1 MDSDKKPGRYD
12 FAAIETRWQRY
23 WEEHAT
29 FRTLNP
35 GEQTTGWKPVPHSG
49 GADATKPKYY
59 ILDMFPYPSGAGLH
73 VGHPIGYCATDIVTR
88 YKRMRGFNVLHPMG
102 FDAFGLPAEQYAI
115 ETNVHPAVTTQKNIE
130 MYRRQLKMFGFSY
143 DWGRELATSD
153 PGYYRWTQ
161 WMFARMHESWY
172 DESCEWAG
180 ADGGKVIGRARP
192 IAELIAELESGRWGV
207 DASLGLM
214 RSKHVSQRE
223 WAGLSQTEKRRAIDR
238 QRLAFIDEVPVNW
251 CPALGTVLSNEEVD
265 NEGRSD
271 RGSHQVYRRPLRQ
284 WMLRITKYAE
294 RLLSD
299 LDELDWPEPIKL
311 MQRNWVGRSVGAE
324 VVFPL
329 ADPPIG
335 GPVAPTDHCS
345 QSSGTQHRVASAP
358 RSDSHVAAAP
368 CSEWADAIRVYT
380 TRPDTLFGATYMVLA
395 PEYPLVER
403 ITTKEHRGEVTQYV
417 EAAKRK
423 SDMTRTAESKEKTG
437 VFTGAYAINPV
448 NGERIPI
455 WIADYVLM
463 GYGTGA
469 IMAVPGSDERDFEFA
484 FAFDLP
490 IVAVVKPTAAWIE
503 ERIAETGPQIDRAAA
518 EGFEQFAREAP
529 ERAESI
535 DEQWRKF
542 EGLGDMTVT
551 ELRDRVGVDQL
562 IEYYVKN
569 PRSWRAA
576 FCEESTAVNSPAPR
590 VTTSIAGKVCSLNGL
605 STQDAKKKITAWLEA
620 NGLGRA
626 AVNFKLRDWLFSRQR
641 YWGEPFPVLHGED
654 GETVALRDDELPL
667 ELPPMKEFKPTPSEA
682 DAESLPTPPLGRAPA
697 EWRQVTRDGISY
709 RRDVNTMP
717 QWAGSCWYYLRFIDP
732 RNSDQFCDP
741 AAERY
746 WMPIDLYVGGAE
758 HAVLHLLYARF
769 WHKVFFDLG
778 FVSTREPFRKLF
790 NQGMIQSFAY
800 RDRRGIIVGPDAVEE
815 RGDDRFVLKNT
826 NEPVERIV
834 AKMSK
839 ALRNVVN
846 PDDIIAQYGA
856 DTFRLYEMY
865 MGPLE
870 TSKPWNTRD
879 VPGLFKLCQRIW
891 RLFVDESSGELS
903 PAMTNDPP
911 DAVSLRAMHKM
922 IKRVTE
928 DIEALKFN
936 TSIAAMFDFVNVM
949 TPLKQRSRA
958 VLEPFVLVL
967 APFAPHLAEELW
979 SRLGHAGTLT
989 YEAWPTFEEKLTR
1002 DEQIEIAVQVGGKIK
1017 SRVMVAAEADEASIQ
1032 AAALA
1037 DPKVVAAIGGKAIR
1051 KVIVAKGRLVNILV

>member
-29 FRTLNP
+29 FQTPNP
-35 GEQTTGWKPVPHSG
+35 GEP
-49 GADATKPKYY
+49 GADISKPKFYV
-59 ILDMFPYPSGAGLH
+59 LDMFPYPSGAGLH
-73 VGHPIGYCATDIVTR
+73 VGHPLGYCATDIVTR

-102 FDAFGLPAEQYAI
+102 FDAFGLPAEQYAV

-143 DWGRELATSD
+143 DWSRELATCD
-153 PGYYRWTQ
+153 PAYYRWTQ
-161 WMFARMHESWY
+161 WMFARMYESWY
-172 DESCEWAG
+172 DEERRWTG
-180 ADGGKVIGRARP
+180 PHGETVLGRARP
-192 IAELIAELESGRWGV
+192 IAELMAEWESGRWGV
-207 DASLGLM
+207 DASLGLV
-214 RSKHVSQRE
+214 RSKNVTRRE
-223 WAGLSQTEKRRAIDR
+223 WAGLSSSEKRQAIDR
-238 QRLAFIDEVPVNW
+238 HRLAYIDEVPVNW

-271 RGSHQVYRRPLRQ
+271 RGSHPVFRRPLRQ

-294 RLLSD
+294 RLLTD

-311 MQRNWVGRSVGAE
+311 MQRNWVGKSEGAE
-324 VVFPL
+324 VTFAL
-329 ADPPIG
+329 ADKPPM
-335 GPVAPTDHCS
+335 APKDHSS
-345 QSSGTQHRVASAP
+345 QSSGTPS
-358 RSDSHVAAAP
+358 
-368 CSEWADAIRVYT
+368 IRIYT

-395 PEYPLVER
+395 PEHPLVER
-403 ITTKEHRGEVTQYV
+403 VTTQEQRSAVTQYV

-484 FAFDLP
+484 CAFDLP
-490 IVAVVKPTAAWIE
+490 IVAVVKPIPAWIE
-503 ERIAETGPQIDRAAA
+503 ERIAVMGSQIDRAAA
-518 EGFEQFAREAP
+518 DGFARVESQAP
-529 ERAESI
+529 ELAESI
-535 DEQWRKF
+535 AEHRRRS
-542 EGLGDMTVT
+542 EGLGHKTVA
-551 ELRDRVGVDQL
+551 ELRERKGADWL
-562 IEYYVKN
+562 IEHYVKN
-569 PRSWRAA
+569 PKSWGAA
-576 FCEESTAVNSPAPR
+576 FCEESTAVNSPPSG
-590 VTTSIAGKVCSLNGL
+590 VNTSVAGKVCDLNGL
-605 STQDAKKKITAWLEA
+605 STADAKKKITTWLES
-620 NGLGRA
+620 NELGQA
-626 AVNFKLRDWLFSRQR
+626 TVNYKLRDWLFSRQR

-654 GETVALRDDELPL
+654 GQTVVVEDNALPV
-667 ELPPMKEFKPTPSEA
+667 ELPPMKDFKPRSSA
-682 DAESLPTPPLGRAPA
+682 DDVTSPPEPPLGRAPQ
-697 EWRQVTRDGISY
+697 EWLEVRDQGKNF

-732 RNSDQFCDP
+732 RNAREFCDSK
-741 AAERY
+741 AERY

-769 WHKVFFDLG
+769 WHKVLYDLG
-778 FVSTREPFRKLF
+778 SVSTREPFKKLF
-790 NQGMIQSFAY
+790 NQGMIQGFAY
-800 RDRRGIIVGPDAVEE
+800 RDRRGMIVGPDAVEE
-815 RGDDRFVLKNT
+815 RGEDCFVLKENG
-826 NEPVERIV
+826 ESVDRIV

-839 ALRNVVN
+839 SLKNVVN
-846 PDDIIAQYGA
+846 PDEIIAQYGA

-891 RLFVDESSGELS
+891 RLFVDEASGELS
-903 PAMTNDPP
+903 AAMTSGPP
-911 DAVSLRAMHKM
+911 DDASLRALHKM
-922 IKRVTE
+922 TKRVTE
-928 DIEALKFN
+928 EIESLKFN
-936 TSIAAMFDFVNVM
+936 TSIAAIFDFVNVL
-949 TPLKQRSRA
+949 TPMKQRSRA

-979 SRLGHAGTLT
+979 LRLGHGKTLA
-989 YEAWPTFEEKLTR
+989 YEAWPAFDEKLAR
-1002 DEQIEIAVQVGGKIK
+1002 DEQTEIAVQVGGKIK
-1017 SRVMVAAEADEASIQ
+1017 ARVMVAADADEAGIQ

-1037 DPKVVAAIGGKAIR
+1037 DPKVAAAIAGKPVR
-1051 KVIVAKGRLVNILV
+1051 KVIIAKGRLVNILV

>member
-12 FAAIETRWQRY
+12 FAVIEAKWQRY
-23 WEEHAT
+23 WEERAT

-35 GEQTTGWKPVPHSG
+35 GEP
-49 GADATKPKYY
+49 GADASKPKFY

-73 VGHPIGYCATDIVTR
+73 VGHPIGYCATDIVAR

-143 DWGRELATSD
+143 DWSRELATCE
-153 PGYYRWTQ
+153 PEYYRWTQ

-172 DESCEWAG
+172 DDEHRWTGPEGCTI
-180 ADGGKVIGRARP
+180 VGRARP

-207 DASLGLM
+207 DASLGIG
-214 RSKHVSQRE
+214 RSKNVSRRE
-223 WAGLSQTEKRRAIDR
+223 WTELSKTEKRQAIDR
-238 QRLAFIDEVPVNW
+238 QRLAYIDEVPVNW
-251 CPALGTVLSNEEVD
+251 CPALGTVLANEEVD

-271 RGSHQVYRRPLRQ
+271 RGGHPVFRRPLRQ
-284 WMLRITKYAE
+284 WMLRITKYAD
-294 RLLSD
+294 RLLTD
-299 LDELDWPEPIKL
+299 LDGLDWPEPIKL
-311 MQRNWVGRSVGAE
+311 MQRNWVGKSVGAE

-329 ADPPIG
+329 AD
-335 GPVAPTDHCS
+335 HCS
-345 QSSGTQHRVASAP
+345 KSSRTPEGGSA
-358 RSDSHVAAAP
+358 RAEARG
-368 CSEWADAIRVYT
+368 SEADAIRVYT

-395 PEYPLVER
+395 PEHPLVER
-403 ITTKEHRGEVTQYV
+403 ITTKEFRAEVAQYV
-417 EAAKRK
+417 EAATRK
-423 SDMTRTAESKEKTG
+423 SDMTRTAESKGKTG

-484 FAFDLP
+484 CAFDLP
-490 IVAVVKPTAAWIE
+490 IVAVVKPTAEWIE
-503 ERIAETGPQIDRAAA
+503 ERIGAMTSRIDRAAA
-518 EGFEQFAREAP
+518 DGFAQVAREVP
-529 ERAESI
+529 ELAESI
-535 DEQWRKF
+535 ADHRRRS
-542 EGLGDMTVT
+542 EGLGDKTVSV
-551 ELRDRVGVDQL
+551 LRDRVGLDRL
-562 IEYYVKN
+562 IEHYVKH
-569 PRSWRAA
+569 PKTWGAA
-576 FCEESTAVNSPAPR
+576 FCEEGVAVNSPPTE
-590 VTTSIAGKVCSLNGL
+590 VTSSFAGKVCTLNGL
-605 STQDAKKKITAWLEA
+605 STEEAKKRITAWLESH
-620 NGLGRA
+620 GLGQR
-626 AVNFKLRDWLFSRQR
+626 AVNYKLRDWLFSRQR

-654 GETVALRDDELPL
+654 GETVVVGDDELPV
-667 ELPPMKEFKPTPSEA
+667 ELPPMKEFKPTPSA
-682 DAESLPTPPLGRAPA
+682 DDAASLPEPPLSRAK
-697 EWRQVTRDGISY
+697 EWTIVARGGKGF

-732 RNSDQFCDP
+732 RNAKQFCDP
-741 AAERY
+741 QAEKY

-769 WHKVFFDLG
+769 WHKMLYDLG
-778 FVSTREPFRKLF
+778 FVSTREPFGKLF

-800 RDRRGIIVGPDAVEE
+800 RDRRGMMVGPDAVEE
-815 RGDDRFVLKNT
+815 RGDDQFVLKDT

-846 PDDIIAQYGA
+846 PDEIIAQYGA

-891 RLFVDESSGELS
+891 RLFVDETTGEISS
-903 PAMTNDPP
+903 AMTADPP
-911 DAVSLRAMHKM
+911 DSAALRALHKM
-922 IKRVTE
+922 VKRVTE

-936 TSIAAMFDFVNVM
+936 TAIAAIFDFVNAM
-949 TPLKQRSRA
+949 TPMTRRSRA
-958 VLEPFVLVL
+958 VLKPFVLVL

-979 SRLGHAGTLT
+979 SRLGHGTTLA
-989 YEAWPTFEEKLTR
+989 YERWPAFDVKLAR

-1017 SRVMVAAEADEASIQ
+1017 SRVMVAADADEAGIQ
-1032 AAALA
+1032 ALALA
-1037 DPKVVAAIGGKAIR
+1037 DPKVVAAIGGKPIR

>member
-1 MDSDKKPGRYD
+1 MTNEQDKKPGRYD
-12 FAAIETRWQRY
+12 FTSIEAKWQRY
-23 WEEHAT
+23 WEERAT

-35 GEQTTGWKPVPHSG
+35 GEP
-49 GADATKPKYY
+49 GADASKPKFY

-73 VGHPIGYCATDIVTR
+73 VGHPIGYCATDIVAR

-143 DWGRELATSD
+143 DWSRELATCE

-161 WMFARMHESWY
+161 WMFARMYESWY
-172 DESCEWAG
+172 DDEQRWTGPEGCTI
-180 ADGGKVIGRARP
+180 VGRARP
-192 IAELIAELESGRWGV
+192 IAELVAELESGRWAV
-207 DASLGLM
+207 DATLTPHPTLSPQGERGLTPSPSQGESRGEGRAVLRPWASL
-214 RSKHVSQRE
+214 S
-223 WAGLSQTEKRRAIDR
+223 ANEKRRAIDR
-238 QRLAFIDEVPVNW
+238 QRLAYIDDVAVNW
-251 CPALGTVLSNEEVD
+251 CPALGTVLANEEVD

-271 RGSHQVYRRPLRQ
+271 RGGHPVFRRPLRQ

-294 RLLSD
+294 RLLTD
-299 LDELDWPEPIKL
+299 LDGLDWPEPIKL
-311 MQRNWVGRSVGAE
+311 MQRNWVGKSVGAE

-329 ADPPIG
+329 IPPPQG
-335 GPVAPTDHCS
+335 VGHPDHCS
-345 QSSGTQHRVASAP
+345 QSSGTP
-358 RSDSHVAAAP
+358 GDG
-368 CSEWADAIRVYT
+368 IRIYT

-395 PEYPLVER
+395 PEHPLVER
-403 ITTKEHRGEVTQYV
+403 ITTKEFRAEVARYV
-417 EAAKRK
+417 EAATRK
-423 SDMTRTAESKEKTG
+423 SDMTRTTESKEKTG

-448 NGERIPI
+448 NAERIPI

-484 FAFDLP
+484 KQFRLP
-490 IVAVVKPTAAWIE
+490 IVPVVRPDDTWLRDQLRRGAFDQDYCT
-503 ERIAETGPQIDRAAA
+503 RRGRGDL
-518 EGFEQFAREAP
+518 P
-529 ERAESI
+529 ERLMRSAVSSAGVLGGVTGQDARAVLDGDASWIQQVALPVFAE
-535 DEQWRKF
+535 DP
-542 EGLGDMTVT
+542 
-551 ELRDRVGVDQL
+551 GVFAEPFVADG
-562 IEYYVKN
+562 
-569 PRSWRAA
+569 RAM
-576 FCEESTAVNSPAPR
+576 NSPGPG
-590 VTTSIAGKVCSLNGL
+590 TTPSVPGGVCVLNGL
-605 STQDAKKKITAWLEA
+605 STEDAKKKITAWLEA

-626 AVNFKLRDWLFSRQR
+626 TVNYKLRDWLFSRQR

-654 GETVALRDDELPL
+654 GETIVVGDDELPV
-667 ELPPMKEFKPTPSEA
+667 ELPPMKKFKPTPSA
-682 DAESLPTPPLGRAPA
+682 DDAASLPEPPLGRAPRG
-697 EWRQVTRDGISY
+697 WVSVTRDGRRF

-732 RNSDQFCDP
+732 RNAKRFCDP
-741 AAERY
+741 QAEKY

-769 WHKVFFDLG
+769 WHKVLYDLG
-778 FVSTREPFRKLF
+778 FVSTREPFNKLF

-800 RDRRGIIVGPDAVEE
+800 RDEKRGVILSRDQVDEKVGKVSGQIAFFIKGTDDPAPQII
-815 RGDDRFVLKNT
+815 
-826 NEPVERIV
+826 

-839 ALRNVVN
+839 SLKNVVN
-846 PDDIIAQYGA
+846 PDEVIHEYGA

-903 PAMTNDPP
+903 GAMTDDPP
-911 DAVSLRAMHKM
+911 DPSALRALHKM
-922 IKRVTE
+922 TKRVTE

-936 TSIAAMFDFVNVM
+936 TAIAAIFDFVNAM
-949 TPLKQRSRA
+949 TPMTRRSRA

-967 APFAPHLAEELW
+967 SPFAPHLAEELW
-979 SRLGHAGTLT
+979 SRLGHGTTLA
-989 YEAWPTFEEKLTR
+989 YERWPAFDVKLAR
-1002 DEQIEIAVQVGGKIK
+1002 DEQVEIAVQVGGKIK
-1017 SRVMVAAEADEASIQ
+1017 SRVMVAADADEATSQ

-1037 DPKVVAAIGGKAIR
+1037 DPKVVAAIGGKPIR
-1051 KVIVAKGRLVNILV
+1051 KVIVAKGRLVNILL